1 MSIMLMGMFAA
12 AVANVMMAGPHTW
25 FWTCI
30 ACSVKSRNAVV
41 FHGTALTSATS
52 VLSFFITSMNKSTDY
67 LDVVVAAK
75 RTNYHNDVCYLNG
88 AVFRKNEPK
97 R

>member
-52 VLSFFITSMNKSTDY
+52 VLSFFITSMNKCTDY

-75 RTNYHNDVCYLNG
+75 RTNYLNNVCYLNG